1 MQAVVSAAREAGAE
15 EVFTSVWDAGWL
27 SKIFAKVHVSNKGP
41 FKSFIGTYK
50 GLSMDIEF

>member
-27 SKIFAKVHVSNKGP
+27 SKIFAKVHVRNQGP
-41 FKSFIGTYK
+41 LKAFVRTYK
-50 GLSMDIEF
+50 GLSMDI